1 MPTPPSPEPATIA
14 APPEAAHPQAQA
26 SEAPGSSAA
35 AEQLVLEYLGLANSL
50 ARRFRGPGRD
60 SEDLLQTA
68 RVGLV
73 KAARGFDPHRG
84 VPFVGYATPTILG
97 ELKRSFRDGAWV
109 VRPPR
114 AVQELHGRIASSY
127 TGLTQQLGR
136 EPSIGDLARHL
147 ETTPEAVSEA
157 VVCGSYLV
165 SVSLDEARNGIPW
178 AETLSV
184 PQDGPAT
191 EEIID
196 LGAALDRL
204 SPLERRILR
213 MRYFNNE
220 SQQGIGD
227 QLGMSQVQVSRLLT
241 RVLAKLRAMLSWD
254 QPRTLRTPVL

>member
-1 MPTPPSPEPATIA
+1 MPTPPSPELATIA
-14 APPEAAHPQAQA
+14 VPSKARVGDAPDSRA
-26 SEAPGSSAA
+26 S
-35 AEQLVLEYLGLANSL
+35 AEKLVLEYLGLANSL
-50 ARRFRGPGRD
+50 ARRFSGPGRD
-60 SEDLLQTA
+60 PEDLLQTA

-73 KAARGFDPHRG
+73 KAARSFDPQRG
-84 VPFVGYATPTILG
+84 VPFVGYAAPTILG

-109 VRPPR
+109 IRPPR
-114 AVQELHGRIASSY
+114 AIQELHGRIASNY

-147 ETTPEAVSEA
+147 ETAPEAVTEA

-165 SVSLDEARNGIPW
+165 PVSLDEARNGISW
-178 AETLSV
+178 AETLSM
-184 PQDGPAT
+184 PEDGLAT

-196 LGAALDRL
+196 LGTALGRL
-204 SPLERRILR
+204 SPLERRVLR

-241 RVLAKLRAMLSWD
+241 RVLAQLREMLAWD
-254 QPRTLRTPVL
+254 QAGTLGPPAL